1 MKEKAGMS
9 DITLEVTP
17 SQMEE
22 ILERTPIAQQEFRG
36 LRDRWDTFT
45 REELLAT
52 RDKLKALSQPQKHPK
67 TPLPIPQE

>member
-1 MKEKAGMS
+1 MKEKKGMS

-17 SQMEE
+17 SQMED

-45 REELLAT
+45 REELA
-52 RDKLKALSQPQKHPK
+52 RVRKDLKDVSQPKRHPK
-67 TPLPIPQE
+67 TPLPQPPQ